1 MIKDYTVS
9 IANLKNKKS
18 GCATFEDLALIID
31 EQAKEGFIFC
41 AFIPS
46 VIGPSGKVLTYDL
59 IFKEADC
66 KKFEYKI
73 EYILADNKKAGE
85 ATFSG
90 YNSAL
95 LSNVF
100 SNSFLSLI
108 RSSLDE
114 FEESS
119 SSMAR
124 TRCSSLL
131 LVSSAKVKF
140 RAREQ
145 GVCTG

>member
-1 MIKDYTVS
+1 MNKDYTVS
-9 IANLKNKKS
+9 IANLENKKS

-31 EQAKEGFIFC
+31 EQAKEGLVFC

-95 LSNVF
+95 LSNV
-100 SNSFLSLI
+100 SAGYELLGAIPTRMGPSGKATQIALI
-108 RSSLDE
+108 FIKNLD
-114 FEESS
+114 
-119 SSMAR
+119 
-124 TRCSSLL
+124 
-131 LVSSAKVKF
+131 
-140 RAREQ
+140 
-145 GVCTG
+145 